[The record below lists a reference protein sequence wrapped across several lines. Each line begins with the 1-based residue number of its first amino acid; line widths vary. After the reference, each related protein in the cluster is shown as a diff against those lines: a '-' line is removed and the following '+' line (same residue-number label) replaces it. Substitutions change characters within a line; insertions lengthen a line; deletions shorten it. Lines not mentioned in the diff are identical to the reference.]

1 MAFRFPL
8 ATLLRFRESNE
19 TAEELALNRIVNEI
33 ASVQLELRALEEGKN
48 RVREQRDRELSRP
61 VPAVQLQEI
70 VEQEQRLNEAW
81 EALRNKLEELE
92 GRREAQ
98 LESYGEARQKREIL
112 SEIFDRQREGYR
124 RTEER
129 KEQAAVDELFL
140 WRREG
145 GE

>member
-19 TAEELALNRIVNEI
+19 TAQELALKRIVNEI
-33 ASVQLELRALEEGKN
+33 ASVQLELKALEEEKN
-48 RVREQRDRELSRP
+48 QVRERRDRELSRP

-81 EALRNKLEELE
+81 ERLGKRVAELE

-98 LESYGEARQKREIL
+98 LESYREARQEREIL
-112 SEIFDRQREGYR
+112 SALLEQQGEAHRRREG
-124 RTEER
+124 R
-129 KEQAAVDELFL
+129 KEQAVVDELFL
-140 WRREG
+140 RRREV